1 MIWPTRRSS
10 GNPVTISMP
19 PISRGDGA
27 ATPERKDAQPSPTV
41 LRSIAVAEAEARKA
55 DLYTDLKVQM
65 HQKLIE
71 RINLSALETMT
82 RDQVGRDIGDIVQE
96 MLKEINHALNLAERR
111 QLVEDILD
119 ELLGLGPL
127 EPLLKDPTI
136 SDIMVN
142 SATKV
147 FVERRGRIEQVATR
161 FADDKHLLRI
171 IGGRPPGR

>member
-1 MIWPTRRSS
+1 
-10 GNPVTISMP
+10 
-19 PISRGDGA
+19 
-27 ATPERKDAQPSPTV
+27 
-41 LRSIAVAEAEARKA
+41 
-55 DLYTDLKVQM
+55 
-65 HQKLIE
+65 
-71 RINLSALETMT
+71 
-82 RDQVGRDIGDIVQE
+82 

-147 FVERRGRIEQVATR
+147 FVERRGRIEQVAHALCR
-161 FADDKHLLRI
+161 
-171 IGGRPPGR
+171 